1 MKRLSSALVLLL
13 SAYPTASVAQDIECE
28 MRHQGHSEYR
38 GECITS
44 GGEPR
49 TIHLRLTPDAG
60 AFPWRGTIVGPRSD
74 TGTIAVSPPSPAHYP
89 TGAIQ
94 LPNIWV
100 TLTSFELTDERMSFS
115 FNLRADAPPTTI
127 DLQIV
132 RRARQILSDV
142 SVWDRADDRVCE
154 ANARTWSLYCALYQA
169 TADVTGESH
178 HRQPALQVVRRI
190 VAEVGAERIEGH
202 RLMDFNNHPETTLA
216 EIHAILDRS
225 SRTIRSVLSAR
236 TPGA

>member
-28 MRHQGHSEYR
+28 MRHQGHGEYR

-44 GGEPR
+44 GGERR
-49 TIHLRLTPDAG
+49 TIYLRLTPDAG
-60 AFPWRGTIVGPRSD
+60 AFPWRGTIVGPLSD
-74 TGTIAVSPPSPAHYP
+74 TGTVAVSPPSPAHYP

-100 TLTSFELTDERMSFS
+100 TLTSVELADERMSFS
-115 FNLRADAPPTTI
+115 FNLRAD
-127 DLQIV
+127 
-132 RRARQILSDV
+132 
-142 SVWDRADDRVCE
+142 
-154 ANARTWSLYCALYQA
+154 ARTWSLYCALYQA

-225 SRTIRSVLSAR
+225 SRTIRRVLSAR